1 MLILTNSSR
10 RLRCRNILVEKNDN
24 KVHLHYSKKKSEMR
38 FLYCWKICSQTCRRE
53 VGEKSVSNERWDTK
67 AFWVF
72 MCVRTTSGCT
82 W

>member
-1 MLILTNSSR
+1 MLISTNSSR

-53 VGEKSVSNERWDTK
+53 VGEKSK
-67 AFWVF
+67 GKFLY
-72 MCVRTTSGCT
+72 CT
-82 W
+82 GYVKNNNCS